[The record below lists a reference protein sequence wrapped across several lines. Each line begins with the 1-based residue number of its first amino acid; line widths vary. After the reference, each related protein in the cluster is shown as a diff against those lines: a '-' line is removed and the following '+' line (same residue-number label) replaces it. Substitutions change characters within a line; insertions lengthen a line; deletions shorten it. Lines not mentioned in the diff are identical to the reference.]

1 MKKLRNIIPFMGG
14 EELKELALKIIN
26 GEIEGVK
33 LMIVLPFIR
42 REDLDEIV
50 NLLIE
55 KNQGKDLTFA
65 LPFVSQETLAKI
77 QEAAKSGK
85 LEGFN
90 ETRLFPFLGKDKLK
104 EMFDEIVLE
113 AANSEDDTDDEDYD
127 DLDDDDL
134 DDDEEDEE

>member
-85 LEGFN
+85 LEGFD
-90 ETRLFPFLGKDKLK
+90 EMRLFPFLGKEKLK
-104 EMFDEIVLE
+104 EMFDEIILE
-113 AANSEDDTDDEDYD
+113 AANSTDEYDEDDEDEID
-127 DLDDDDL
+127 DVE
-134 DDDEEDEE
+134 DEEDEE